1 VLCSWGPLSD
11 EFCCGVCSPLF
22 LFVLA
27 CAPRDLQLFR
37 HVPMSP
43 SVVRRVH
50 QTQIHAAHQT
60 HSPRAHPRYD
70 TKHTLHAHTLI
81 RYEERAEARKN
92 LRAARRAVRSPPST
106 AAEKKAARKEREAA
120 AVQDKAAQEAD
131 RKKRREQR
139 RLQAEKAAQE
149 IAEEEAYIIEAT
161 KVRAISYTCPE
172 WIAERMSRD
181 AYALLLTPSA
191 RSRRRG
197 CNHAL

>member
-1 VLCSWGPLSD
+1 
-11 EFCCGVCSPLF
+11 
-22 LFVLA
+22 
-27 CAPRDLQLFR
+27 
-37 HVPMSP
+37 MSP

-197 CNHAL
+197 CNHAR

>member
-1 VLCSWGPLSD
+1 MSSVVGFAVLCS
-11 EFCCGVCSPLF
+11 CSCSCVDHATF
-22 LFVLA
+22 NI
-27 CAPRDLQLFR
+27 FR

-43 SVVRRVH
+43 SVLRRVH
-50 QTQIHAAHQT
+50 RPQIHAAHQT
-60 HSPRAHPRYD
+60 HSTRTHP
-70 TKHTLHAHTLI
+70 

-161 KVRAISYTCPE
+161 KVRAMCTHV
-172 WIAERMSRD
+172 SRGD
-181 AYALLLTPSA
+181 CRAHVSRCECASAHTYLARELADEAATTPSDP
-191 RSRRRG
+191 SP
-197 CNHAL
+197 